1 MKRRMALWF
10 CCYLP
15 DDDWGCYVIADTRG
29 RAKAIFHHGYV
40 LDYTRSRSYTDVRAY
55 RLKDV
60 HFSDDEAIFEENCPE
75 LAVLGFRYREE
86 D

>member
-1 MKRRMALWF
+1 MKHRMALWF
-10 CCYLP
+10 CYYLP

-29 RAKAIFHHGYV
+29 RAKSI
-40 LDYTRSRSYTDVRAY
+40 S
-55 RLKDV
+55 
-60 HFSDDEAIFEENCPE
+60 DEAIFEENCPE

>member
-10 CCYLP
+10 CYYLP

-29 RAKAIFHHGYV
+29 RAKSIFHRGYAS
-40 LDYTRSRSYTDVRAY
+40 DYTSSRSYTDVRAH

-60 HFSDDEAIFEENCPE
+60 YFSDEAIFEGNCPE
-75 LAVLGFRYREE
+75 LAVLGFRYREG

>member
-10 CCYLP
+10 CCYLH
-15 DDDWGCYVIADTRG
+15 DNDWGCYVVADTRG
-29 RAKAIFHHGYV
+29 RAKSIFQRCVSDYAITG
-40 LDYTRSRSYTDVRAY
+40 SYTDVRAY

-60 HFSDDEAIFEENCPE
+60 IFSDEAIFDENCPE